1 MAWEGLIILER
12 KALSPLA
19 AWATTR
25 RKALLVTGARQVGKS
40 FLVSMFA
47 QDTFSSVVS
56 LDLLED
62 RATRESLAAATS
74 ADDLM
79 LRISIAA
86 RTPLVPQ
93 QTVIIIDEVQE
104 CPNILT
110 FVKYLVQNDSYRFI
124 LTGSRLGTK
133 LNNID
138 SLPVGYLTQIRMYP
152 LDFEEFCWANG
163 LSSVAV
169 DMARSCLRTET
180 PLPDFLYTRLS
191 DLYHRYLMVG
201 GMPDAVNTFLET
213 NNIDEVRAIHKN
225 LHALYRSDITKHA
238 PKELR
243 LTLRDIYDLIPS
255 EAASKSRR
263 FRISDI
269 KEVRRFSQV
278 QKHFLWLSHAGVALL
293 VYNVSAPASPLLLNE
308 QHNLFKLF
316 YLDVGML
323 ASSYPKKSYMG
334 LLDGK
339 PSMNMGGVYEAF
351 VAQELKARGFALRYF
366 TSKRLG
372 ELDFVVERTGGEVL
386 ALEVK
391 SGTGYRT
398 HAALDNALAVS
409 EYAIGQAMVLAETNI
424 ERAKSIRYLPIFMAG
439 LLEHEERD

>member
-1 MAWEGLIILER
+1 MAWSQLAGAVWGRCNEKLRKSVITADILAWEGFIILER
-12 KALSPLA
+12 KALSQLA

-124 LTGSRLGTK
+124 LTGSLLGTK

-191 DLYHRYLMVG
+191 DLHHRYLMVG
-201 GMPDAVNTFLET
+201 ACRM
-213 NNIDEVRAIHKN
+213 R
-225 LHALYRSDITKHA
+225 
-238 PKELR
+238 
-243 LTLRDIYDLIPS
+243 
-255 EAASKSRR
+255 
-263 FRISDI
+263 
-269 KEVRRFSQV
+269 
-278 QKHFLWLSHAGVALL
+278 
-293 VYNVSAPASPLLLNE
+293 
-308 QHNLFKLF
+308 
-316 YLDVGML
+316 
-323 ASSYPKKSYMG
+323 
-334 LLDGK
+334 
-339 PSMNMGGVYEAF
+339 
-351 VAQELKARGFALRYF
+351 
-366 TSKRLG
+366 
-372 ELDFVVERTGGEVL
+372 
-386 ALEVK
+386 
-391 SGTGYRT
+391 
-398 HAALDNALAVS
+398 
-409 EYAIGQAMVLAETNI
+409 
-424 ERAKSIRYLPIFMAG
+424 
-439 LLEHEERD
+439 